1 MMGKTKRNKF
11 AFQKNKTQRNAFNR
25 VRNPDMQIDGEKKK
39 IAKKFF
45 LKLRNKMKYTLLTFF
60 NSKKLNI
67 YNNIKLSF
75 YH

>member
-39 IAKKFF
+39 LPKNFF
-45 LKLRNKMKYTLLTFF
+45 LN
-60 NSKKLNI
+60 
-67 YNNIKLSF
+67 
-75 YH
+75 